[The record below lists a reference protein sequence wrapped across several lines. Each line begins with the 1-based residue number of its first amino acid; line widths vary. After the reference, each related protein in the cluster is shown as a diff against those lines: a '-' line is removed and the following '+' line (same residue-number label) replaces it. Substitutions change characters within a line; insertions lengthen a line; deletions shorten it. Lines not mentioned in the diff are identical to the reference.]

1 MVQTKNP
8 GRELRALNRDRDE
21 DDDDDDGDQEME
33 GMSNGQG
40 DSDGEASESGEGGE
54 PQEGEGEDD
63 DRYGLDV
70 DDIDNDEDEDA
81 RLGGDGATSST
92 AENGLDNDEDDEDDE
107 TAKDASL
114 LDPITRQFSDVVSAP
129 LTTLSASVDA
139 GAWELDALEHPV
151 LHRVMT
157 MMLKDNT
164 RVAPLHFGD
173 GGEQT
178 LDDLK
183 VKPRIQ
189 AQWPSVNGK
198 IAKKTGN
205 QIFTPLQRALFPAM
219 NAYSD
224 IFFAN
229 QSYKY
234 EQDVRNL
241 IALHALN
248 HVYNEFRD
256 QGFTRPKVLILA
268 PFRHNALQIIDTLMA
283 LSGTSIQENKKR
295 FHSEFGLAPGED
307 AVDTKK
313 PDDFRKQ
320 FAGNIDDCF
329 RIGIRLSRKK
339 MKLYSEFYTS
349 DILVASPLGLKMIIG
364 SNGDKKRDFDFLSSI
379 EVVVLDQADVFLM
392 QNWDHVKSIFD
403 HLNLIPKDPH
413 GCDFSRVRSYA
424 LDGRAKY
431 VRQNIVLSRFP
442 TPEINALQTGYAKN
456 VAGRIKVT
464 RAFEGTISDIVMQ
477 VPQLFHR
484 IPAHAV
490 QDSPDVR
497 FNYFIE
503 QILPTLRKSVV
514 QQTHTLIFIPSYF
527 DFVRVRNYLK
537 EHNYS
542 VGAISEYATRSSADR
557 TRHQF
562 AKGEISFLLCTERYH
577 FFRRHR
583 LRGVRHIVFYQLPII
598 ASFYSDMLNQLDAQ
612 AGDLTCSVLFSAF
625 DKLSLERVVG
635 SARVDRMIKG
645 QKDTFMFTS

>member
-33 GMSNGQG
+33 GMN
-40 DSDGEASESGEGGE
+40 A
-54 PQEGEGEDD
+54 P
-63 DRYGLDV
+63 DV

-114 LDPITRQFSDVVSAP
+114 LDVVSAP

-424 LDGRAKY
+424 LDGRQY